1 VNKLNLFLACPQ
13 LDWEPALN
21 LIGEPALNLIGGLP
35 STWLGACPQ
44 LDWGLSA
51 AMFLRNLKPT
61 RFWKPRRFK
70 VS

>member
-21 LIGEPALNLIGGLP
+21 LIGSLP

-61 RFWKPRRFK
+61 RFSKPRRFK